1 MSDRVFAII
10 VKIFRLI
17 SKTPATERIIP
28 IRNKIFMIHRQCHF
42 TIDSEGKFNNS
53 EIINL
58 DISSKM
64 YIYTSTKPKLIITVP
79 GHEIFVKTPKWKLP
93 YHFTQ
98 LIPDPPKFNQL
109 YINP

>member
-64 YIYTSTKPKLIITVP
+64 YIYI
-79 GHEIFVKTPKWKLP
+79 HETQIN
-93 YHFTQ
+93 YHRTRARN
-98 LIPDPPKFNQL
+98 IC
-109 YINP
+109 